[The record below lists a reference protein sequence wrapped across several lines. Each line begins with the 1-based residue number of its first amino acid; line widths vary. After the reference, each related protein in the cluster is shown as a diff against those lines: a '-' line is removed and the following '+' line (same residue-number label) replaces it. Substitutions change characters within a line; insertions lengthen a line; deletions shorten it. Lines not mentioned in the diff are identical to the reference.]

1 MDEQYLSAAE
11 VAKIVGVHY
20 RTVENWAAQEYLQR
34 SEGFL
39 DESLMGETPKTA
51 HVRKYGLISAL
62 SYRIVQL
69 SAEIAGLKDNPKA
82 ELQLQKLTQEVAER
96 RAIARIKTMEADL
109 LEGKLVDAQEAM
121 DAWKNAI
128 AKTKAKLIG
137 IPAKLAL
144 ELSGLD
150 KPEEIQ
156 ALLNRV
162 IDEVLSELGNGADAS
177 ASQSSITDDA
187 LR

>member
-34 SEGFL
+34 SEG
-39 DESLMGETPKTA
+39 
-51 HVRKYGLISAL
+51 KYGLISAL